1 MAAAGLLATSSGQ
14 ALAED
19 GAPAKTVVTTPSG
32 EKVVPNKPAS
42 FFLEEIT
49 TPAKA
54 SAAVKPGAKPKTKTS
69 APAKSAASSLKN
81 AKGAVAA
88 TPAKSSL
95 QEKIDKQEKVSSHFQ
110 QGLVMQSMGM
120 NDYAIN
126 EYRDALKENPKFI
139 STYNNMAQCLINRG
153 KDEDKVEA
161 LKLLTEAQKLEPTNI
176 GTIHALA
183 ILKESNK
190 DIAGA
195 ESLYK
200 KILAVQPLNMRVIQ
214 NLSEMYWRGG
224 DKGKAKEVLVTALG
238 HNPPAQQKAI
248 FEEALKNLD
257 KPIAAAPDA
266 KADTKAAAKPG
277 DGKQT
282 ASKDAGA
289 K

>member
-1 MAAAGLLATSSGQ
+1 MAAAGLLATTSGP
-14 ALAED
+14 ALAQG
-19 GAPAKTVVTTPSG
+19 GAPAKPAVVTTSTG

-49 TPAKA
+49 APTKVTTP
-54 SAAVKPGAKPKTKTS
+54 VAKPTAKSKTKTAAKTS
-69 APAKSAASSLKN
+69 APVKN

-88 TPAKSSL
+88 TPAKPSL
-95 QEKIDKQEKVSSHFQ
+95 QEKIDKQDKVSSHFQ

-120 NDYAIN
+120 NDYAIT
-126 EYRDALKENPKFI
+126 EYRDALKEDAKFI
-139 STYNNMAQCLINRG
+139 STYNNLAQCLINRG
-153 KDEDKVEA
+153 KEEDKAEA
-161 LKLLTEAQKLEPTNI
+161 LKLLTEAQKLEPNNV
-176 GTIHALA
+176 GTTHALA

-195 ESLYK
+195 EALYK
-200 KILAVQPLNMRVIQ
+200 KILAIQPLNMRVIQ
-214 NLSEMYWRGG
+214 NLSEMHWRAG
-224 DKGKAKEVLVTALG
+224 DKGKAKEVLVSALG
-238 HNPPAQQKAI
+238 HNPPPQQKAI

-257 KPIAAAPDA
+257 KPIAVAPEA
-266 KADTKAAAKPG
+266 KSEPKAAASKPG